1 MKNDWTKQFKDKMD
15 SFQEPVPENLWA
27 DLCGQDGIIPSHS
40 GKKTHFPY
48 FRYAGIAAA
57 IVAISAAGIMLI
69 SAPEEALQP
78 QNLMAA
84 TDIPEAIEEYAPEAT
99 NNAIR
104 EPYPSVTNISAI
116 TQAITD
122 TPEEHNNQKPDT
134 NPHPGKNAPEN
145 DEINENRNN
154 SNVESM
160 PEDRE
165 CDLTLVPD
173 YSSLPLE
180 KAEKSR
186 FSLNI
191 SVSGT
196 PGSNE
201 TASGYGNAISAA
213 SDYAEV
219 TSFGTNPAADI
230 RMFNRTREVN
240 TDTKYFQPVKAGVT
254 FRWYFSDRWSIGS
267 GIVWSWLH
275 SKQTSGSEEYYC
287 RTTQNLHYIG
297 IPVNINYDF
306 WTGKHMRAYASLE
319 AMAEKCI
326 AGKSNSEYIYNGNA
340 GPHQTACIKEKQLQW
355 SASAKAGFQYD
366 ITRTAGIYIEPG
378 ASWHF
383 KNGSNVENV
392 YKARPVNFSLGI
404 GARFSF

>member
-15 SFQEPVPENLWA
+15 SFQETVPENLWA
-27 DLCGQDGIIPSHS
+27 YLCGQDGIIPSHFV
-40 GKKTHFPY
+40 KKTRFPY

-57 IVAISAAGIMLI
+57 VIAISATGIMLLTD
-69 SAPEEALQP
+69 PEKALQP
-78 QNLMAA
+78 QNLMAV
-84 TDIPEAIEEYAPEAT
+84 TDIPEAIEENGPET
-99 NNAIR
+99 SHGAIS
-104 EPYPSVTNISAI
+104 EPYPSVTNINAI
-116 TQAITD
+116 MHAITD
-122 TPEEHNNQKPDT
+122 SPKEHT
-134 NPHPGKNAPEN
+134 NPEPCTNTHPCANAPEN
-145 DEINENRNN
+145 DEIKENRNN
-154 SNVESM
+154 YKVESM
-160 PEDRE
+160 PEDSE

-186 FSLNI
+186 FSLSI

-201 TASGYGNAISAA
+201 TASGYGNAISAG
-213 SDYAEV
+213 SDYAEI

-275 SKQTSGSEEYYC
+275 SRQTSGSDEYYC

-383 KNGSNVENV
+383 KNGSDVENV